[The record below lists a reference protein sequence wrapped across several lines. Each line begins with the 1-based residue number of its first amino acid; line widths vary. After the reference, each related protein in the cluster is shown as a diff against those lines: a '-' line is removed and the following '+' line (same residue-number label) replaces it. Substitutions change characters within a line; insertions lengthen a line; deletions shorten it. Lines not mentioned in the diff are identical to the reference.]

1 MGGLFVLQPNLAL
14 EKKNYHISW
23 QRQELSISFCLN
35 HLIDPEICST
45 IPDTFTWT
53 AAICQVMIKHADKI
67 SALKCSLLT
76 LRIIFYH
83 LWWYKF
89 TYFLD
94 WSNIYWSLRSTLQ
107 LKLSW
112 LHILSQTHS
121 ANYRRARNARKGP
134 KCTAVHQRK
143 SKANGFFTGSLWFS
157 PTGGDHT
164 MSPSGVV
171 AVKREVFS
179 CLRKILKGTV

>member
-53 AAICQVMIKHADKI
+53 AAICQVMIKCADKI

-134 KCTAVHQRK
+134 KCTAVHQTKKIK
-143 SKANGFFTGSLWFS
+143 SKWIFYRESVVLSHWRRSYNESLWS
-157 PTGGDHT
+157 
-164 MSPSGVV
+164 
-171 AVKREVFS
+171 S
-179 CLRKILKGTV
+179 CC